1 MEQAVSEQNS
11 DQTSVSVSTSVSLGL
26 NPEVCQLDLAQRVAA
41 LSVPARAFHRTV
53 LRAFLA
59 SGRTPTLDALRPV
72 ARQVGVE
79 LEQVLAELVLHDVI
93 QRAADGAIQ
102 VAYPFSSV
110 LTPHQV
116 QLDGAP
122 PVFAM
127 CAIDALG
134 LPFMVG
140 RRATIRTQ
148 DPIDDTLITM
158 TVDPANG
165 DHQTWLPV
173 TAVVLANECG
183 QKPVIK
189 AECSC
194 PFINAFASPDT
205 AERWRADHPKLV
217 VQVLTQEQA
226 LAEAR
231 TIFGALL
238 EEPPVAGE
246 SIGRAG

>member
-1 MEQAVSEQNS
+1 MSEQAGGP
-11 DQTSVSVSTSVSLGL
+11 SVRVSTPASLGL

-41 LSVPARAFHRTV
+41 LSAPARTFHRAV
-53 LRAFLA
+53 LRAFLD
-59 SGRTPTLDALRPV
+59 SGRAPTLAELRPS
-72 ARQVGVE
+72 ARQVGVG
-79 LEQVLAELVLHDVI
+79 LERVLAELVVHDVI

-110 LTPHQV
+110 PTPHQV

-140 RRATIRTQ
+140 RPATIITQ
-148 DPIDDTLITM
+148 DPADATFITIA
-158 TVDPANG
+158 VEPANSE
-165 DHQTWLPV
+165 QTWLPT
-173 TAVVLANECG
+173 TAVVLVNERP
-183 QKPVIK
+183 KEPVIK

-194 PFINAFASPDT
+194 PFINAFASPET
-205 AERWRADHPKLV
+205 AERWRAAHPELA
-217 VQVLTQEQA
+217 VQLMTQEGA

-238 EEPPVAGE
+238 EERPGA
-246 SIGRAG
+246 

>member
-1 MEQAVSEQNS
+1 MSEAQS
-11 DQTSVSVSTSVSLGL
+11 GSSVRVAASAGLGL
-26 NPEVCQLDLAQRVAA
+26 NPDVCQLDLAQRVAA
-41 LSVPARAFHRTV
+41 LSAPARTFHRVV

-59 SGRTPTLDALRPV
+59 SGRAPTLAELRPV
-72 ARQVGVE
+72 ARQVGIG
-79 LEQVLAELVLHDVI
+79 LERLLAELVVHDVM

-110 LTPHQV
+110 PTPHQV
-116 QLDGAP
+116 QFDSTP

-140 RRATIRTQ
+140 RTATIRTQ
-148 DPIDDTLITM
+148 DPTDATRITI
-158 TVDPANG
+158 TVEPANG
-165 DHQTWLPV
+165 GQTWLPV

-183 QKPVIK
+183 QEPVIK
-189 AECSC
+189 ADCSC

-205 AERWRADHPKLV
+205 AERWRADHPELV
-217 VQVLTQEQA
+217 VQVMTQEQA

-231 TIFGALL
+231 NIFGALL
-238 EEPPVAGE
+238 QEPSNAG
-246 SIGRAG
+246 

>member
-1 MEQAVSEQNS
+1 MSEQAGGPSAR
-11 DQTSVSVSTSVSLGL
+11 VSTPASLGL
-26 NPEVCQLDLAQRVAA
+26 NAAVCQLDLAQRVAA
-41 LSVPARAFHRTV
+41 LSAPARTFHRAV

-59 SGRTPTLDALRPV
+59 SGRPPTLAELRPA
-72 ARQVGVE
+72 ARQVGVG
-79 LEQVLAELVLHDVI
+79 LERVLAELVVHDVV
-93 QRAADGAIQ
+93 QCAADGAIQ

-110 LTPHQV
+110 PTPHRV

-127 CAIDALG
+127 CVIDALG

-140 RRATIRTQ
+140 RPATILTQ
-148 DPIDDTLITM
+148 DPTDATLITIA
-158 TVDPANG
+158 VDPTSSE
-165 DHQTWLPV
+165 QRWRPT
-173 TAVVLANECG
+173 TTVVLVNECS
-183 QKPVIK
+183 KEPVIK

-205 AERWRADHPKLV
+205 AERWRAAHPELA
-217 VQVLTQEQA
+217 VQVMTQEGA

-238 EEPPVAGE
+238 EEHPGV
-246 SIGRAG
+246 

>member
-1 MEQAVSEQNS
+1 MSEQAGGP
-11 DQTSVSVSTSVSLGL
+11 SVRVSTPASLGL
-26 NPEVCQLDLAQRVAA
+26 NPEVCQLDLVQRVAA
-41 LSVPARAFHRTV
+41 LSAPARTFHRIV
-53 LRAFLA
+53 LRAFLD
-59 SGRTPTLDALRPV
+59 SGRAPTLAELRPS
-72 ARQVGVE
+72 ARQVGVG
-79 LEQVLAELVLHDVI
+79 LERVLAELVVHDVI

-110 LTPHQV
+110 PTPHQV

-140 RRATIRTQ
+140 RPATIITQ
-148 DPIDDTLITM
+148 DPADATFITIA
-158 TVDPANG
+158 VEPANSE
-165 DHQTWLPV
+165 QTWLPT
-173 TAVVLANECG
+173 TAVVLVNERP
-183 QKPVIK
+183 KEPVIK

-194 PFINAFASPDT
+194 PFINAFASPET
-205 AERWRADHPKLV
+205 AERWRAAHPELA
-217 VQVLTQEQA
+217 VQVMTQEGA

-238 EEPPVAGE
+238 EERPGA
-246 SIGRAG
+246 